1 MVGLVVVGIVAGFLA
16 GISPCILPVLP
27 VVLVAGVTPTTVMEQ
42 VPGGGPP
49 SGAEPARSRQ
59 RAGFGRPLAVIAG
72 LVLSFSLLVLA
83 GSEMLS
89 LLHLPQDLLR
99 DAGIVVL
106 AVVGLGYLIPPLGAL
121 LERPF
126 ARVGT
131 RRPDGRDG
139 AFVLGLGL
147 GVLYV
152 PCAGPVLAAITVLGA
167 THRVGLT
174 A

>member
-1 MVGLVVVGIVAGFLA
+1 MVGLAVVGLVAGFLA
-16 GISPCILPVLP
+16 GISACILPVLP

-83 GSEMLS
+83 GSEVLS

-99 DAGIVVL
+99 HAGIVVL
-106 AVVGLGYLIPPLGAL
+106 AVMRPCYLIPAPGAPLDG
-121 LERPF
+121 PF
-126 ARVGT
+126 APVGP
-131 RRPDGRDG
+131 RPPRGW
-139 AFVLGLGL
+139 
-147 GVLYV
+147 
-152 PCAGPVLAAITVLGA
+152 TVA
-167 THRVGLT
+167 
-174 A
+174 